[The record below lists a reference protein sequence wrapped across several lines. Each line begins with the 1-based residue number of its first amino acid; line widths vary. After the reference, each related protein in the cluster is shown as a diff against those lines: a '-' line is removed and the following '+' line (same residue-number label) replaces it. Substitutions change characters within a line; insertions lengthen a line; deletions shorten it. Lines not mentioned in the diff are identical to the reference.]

1 MKYIDLFAGIG
12 GFRLGFDSVGAACV
26 FSSESNKNA
35 QLVYKKN
42 FGETPEGD
50 ITKIETSAIPAH
62 DILCAGFPCQSFSIS
77 GKQKGFD
84 DVRGTLFFEIA
95 RIVEHRQPKM
105 LLLENVKN
113 FEKHD
118 NGNTLY
124 TVKSILSNLGYDIHH
139 QILNASD
146 FGLPQSRKRLFIVGF
161 RKDLKLNSFKFPTS
175 KNKETVL
182 KDKIISEKE
191 TKKYIINRDDTFFKT
206 NYHISEKAFMPIRI
220 GYINKGGQGER
231 IYHENGH
238 AITLS
243 AHGGG
248 IGAKTGLYYINGNIR
263 KLAPRECARLQ
274 GFPDTFE
281 IDPSDNQAWQQFGNA
296 VPVNIVKAIA
306 EKMITHYGKK
316 GF

>member
-1 MKYIDLFAGIG
+1 MFAGIG
-12 GFRLGFDSVGAACV
+12 GFRLGLDYVGAECV
-26 FSSESNKNA
+26 FSSESNKSA
-35 QLVYKKN
+35 QLIYRKN
-42 FGETPEGD
+42 FGEMPQGD
-50 ITKIETSAIPAH
+50 ISKIEASAIPGH

-95 RIVEHRQPKM
+95 RIVEHHQPKM

-124 TVKSILSNLGYDIHH
+124 TVKSILDNLGYNIYH

-146 FGLPQSRKRLFIVGF
+146 FGLPQSRKRIFIVGF
-161 RKDLKLNSFKFPTS
+161 RKDLKLNIFNFPTP
-175 KNKETVL
+175 KNIETIL
-182 KDKIISEKE
+182 KDKLISTKE
-191 TKKYIINRDDTFFKT
+191 ANKYIINRADTFFKT
-206 NYHISEKAFMPIRI
+206 NYHISEKASIPIRI

-248 IGAKTGLYYINGNIR
+248 VGAKTGLYYINGCVR

-281 IDPSDNQAWQQFGNA
+281 IDTSDNQAWQQFGNA

-306 EKMITHYGKK
+306 EKMITHYGKA